1 VTAARPLRRG
11 SLPRS
16 HEGAPAEPRRTARSA
31 KGVLRRFAST
41 AASAA
46 FGLLSACA
54 SLQPPHTSG
63 AQLLTGRLSVR
74 VESEPVK
81 ALSAAFELSGDA
93 REGAL
98 ALTSPLGNT
107 LAQARWRPDD
117 VVLETPGSRARYAD
131 LDALAVQALGERVP
145 LAALFD
151 WLRGRPWPGARSD
164 TLAGGEAGFTQLGWR
179 VGLARYAE
187 GWVEARRD
195 APPAVTV
202 RARLDPPAS
211 P

>member
-1 VTAARPLRRG
+1 MTRLG
-11 SLPRS
+11 
-16 HEGAPAEPRRTARSA
+16 H
-31 KGVLRRFAST
+31 RFAG
-41 AASAA
+41 AVALAS
-46 FGLLSACA
+46 LSACA
-54 SLQPPHTSG
+54 SLQPPHAAG
-63 AQLLTGRLSVR
+63 AQVLTGRLSVR

-81 ALSAAFELSGDA
+81 VLSAAFELSGNA

-107 LAQARWRPDD
+107 LAQARWKPDD
-117 VVLETPGSRARYAD
+117 VVLETPGSSARYPD
-131 LDALAVQALGERVP
+131 LDTLASQALGERVP

-164 TLAGGEAGFTQLGWR
+164 VLAGNELGFTQLGWR

-195 APPAVTV
+195 EPPAVTL
-202 RARLDPPAS
+202 RARLDTPP